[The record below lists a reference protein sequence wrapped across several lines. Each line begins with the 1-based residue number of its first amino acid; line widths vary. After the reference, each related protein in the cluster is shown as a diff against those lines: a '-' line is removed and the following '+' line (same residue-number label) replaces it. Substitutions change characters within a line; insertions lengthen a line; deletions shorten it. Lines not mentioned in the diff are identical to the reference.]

1 MAEASFAER
10 TEPATDKKRAD
21 ARKKGKV
28 FRSQELNSA
37 AVLVFS
43 ALLLSFAGGGMASGI
58 ADMAR
63 ELFGTAG
70 TFRVTAAG
78 ARELLVRE
86 IVRFGVIALPVLG
99 GVAAAGLALNLA
111 QVGFSFT
118 LEPMMPEL
126 ARINPLSGIKR
137 VLGSRRSWVEL
148 LKNVL
153 KVTLVGYIAWDAL
166 QGILADAV
174 TLMDGDPGTI
184 VAYMGHGAISLA
196 LKTGLAFLVMAALDY
211 AYQRFEYEKELRMT
225 KQEVKDEAKQQ
236 EGDPQVK
243 ARVRSIQ
250 RRIAY
255 RRMMQDVPT
264 ADVVVTNPTH
274 VAVALKYDTEKMSAP
289 KVVASGADLV
299 AQKIREIAAENGV
312 PIVEDRPLARALFQ
326 SVEVGEEIPEKLFQ
340 AVAQV
345 LAYIYR
351 LKGDAAGWRMN

>member
-1 MAEASFAER
+1 MAEQSFAER

-70 TFRVTAAG
+70 TVRITAAG
-78 ARELLVRE
+78 AHELFARE
-86 IVRFGVIALPVLG
+86 IIRFGGVALPVLG
-99 GVAAAGLALNLA
+99 GIALVGLALNLA
-111 QVGFSFT
+111 QVGFRFT
-118 LEPMMPEL
+118 FEPMLPQF
-126 ARINPLSGIKR
+126 ARVNPLSGMKR
-137 VLGSRRSWVEL
+137 VLGSRRSLVEL

-166 QGILADAV
+166 QGILGDAV
-174 TLMDGDPGTI
+174 TLMDGDPATI
-184 VAYMGHGAISLA
+184 VAYMGHSAIGLA

-225 KQEVKDEAKQQ
+225 KQEVRDESKQQ

-274 VAVALKYDTEKMSAP
+274 VAVALKYDTARMSAP
-289 KVVASGADLV
+289 KVVAKGADLV
-299 AQKIREIAAENGV
+299 AKRIRDVAAEHGV
-312 PIVEDRPLARALFQ
+312 PIIEDRPLARTLFQ
-326 SVEVGEEIPEKLFQ
+326 SVEIGEEIPEKMFQ
-340 AVAQV
+340 AVAQL

-351 LKGDAAGWRMN
+351 LRGDAAGLRMN